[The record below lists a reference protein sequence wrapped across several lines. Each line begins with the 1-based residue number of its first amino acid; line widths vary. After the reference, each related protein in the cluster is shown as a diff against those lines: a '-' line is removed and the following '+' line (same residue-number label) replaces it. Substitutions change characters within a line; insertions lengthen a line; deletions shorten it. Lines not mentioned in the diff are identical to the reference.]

1 MKIGE
6 TIIEDSFAEAF
17 RMLYSRLL
25 ITAHDRHWLD
35 AAIASICGYGTSVI
49 GCDAEVGLARFV
61 SKVETLDTRIGA
73 EILLFGFS
81 AEALGKALVN
91 RVGQCVMTCPT
102 TAAFDQAETAETRV
116 ALGSQ
121 LRFFGDGFQQSK
133 LIGDRRIWR
142 IPVMDGEFLVEDQIG
157 IGKGIAGGNFL
168 IHAVDIVSG
177 LEALKRGIAAIGEVP
192 NVITPFP
199 GGAVRSG
206 SKVGSKYSGLR
217 ASTNH
222 AYCPSLRGQVD
233 TQVYEN
239 ANIVYEIVIDG
250 TDEAS
255 VSQAMATGIRAA
267 IGPGVVAIGA
277 GNYGGTLGKFHF
289 RLHDVLANQPV

>member
-1 MKIGE
+1 MKIGD

-17 RMLYSRLL
+17 RVVYSRLL
-25 ITAHDRHWLD
+25 ITAYDEHWLN
-35 AAIASICGYGTSVI
+35 AAVGSVCGYGTSVI

-61 SKVETLDTRIGA
+61 PPAETPDSRIGA
-73 EILLFGFS
+73 EILLFSFS
-81 AEALGKALVN
+81 AESLGKAIVN

-102 TAAFDQAETAETRV
+102 TAAFDNAPTAEMRT
-116 ALGSQ
+116 ALGTQ

-133 LIGDRRIWR
+133 LIGERRIWR
-142 IPVMDGEFLVEDQIG
+142 IPVMDGEFLVEDEIG

-168 IHAVDIVSG
+168 IHAVDQASG
-177 LEALKRGIAAIGEVP
+177 LEALKRGIAAIATLP

-206 SKVGSKYSGLR
+206 SKVGSKYSALR

-233 TQVYEN
+233 SQIVEN
-239 ANIVYEIVIDG
+239 ANVVYEIVIDG
-250 TDEAS
+250 TDEPS
-255 VSQAMATGIRAA
+255 VAQAMATGIRAT

-289 RLHDVLANQPV
+289 RLHDVLAKH